1 MALERSHKQILWREK
16 KNPERKIANHAW
28 ENTKDLCGSVFGL
41 HPRQRQGKSFAKK
54 YEEYKGGVEPL
65 SQTQNPI
72 HPNNSISKSSLSTL
86 NIIQG

>member
-1 MALERSHKQILWREK
+1 MKEK
-16 KNPERKIANHAW
+16 KNLEKKIANHTR
-28 ENTKDLCGSVFGL
+28 ENTKDLCGLVFGL
-41 HPRQRQGKSFAKK
+41 HPRQWQGKSFANK

>member
-1 MALERSHKQILWREK
+1 MKEK
-16 KNPERKIANHAW
+16 KIPKRKIANHTQ
-28 ENTKDLCGSVFGL
+28 ENTIDLRGSVFGL
-41 HPRQRQGKSFAKK
+41 HQWQRQGKSFTNK
-54 YEEYKGGVEPL
+54 YGEYKGGVEPL